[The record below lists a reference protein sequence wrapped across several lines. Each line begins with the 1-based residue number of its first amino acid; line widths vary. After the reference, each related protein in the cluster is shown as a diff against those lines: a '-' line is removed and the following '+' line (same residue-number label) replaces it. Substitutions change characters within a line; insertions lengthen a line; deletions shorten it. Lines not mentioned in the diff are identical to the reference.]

1 MIMEREYRKG
11 TIFLVSLMII
21 IITTL
26 LILL

>member
-1 MIMEREYRKG
+1 MIMETEYRKG

-26 LILL
+26 LIIL